1 MRFFPEENSTIAALH
16 VKSKFAKLCALYVP
30 VPYVPIVLRGFVS
43 DMPRALRTLVPH
55 LPHALSALV
64 PYVFSCLTCLVLY
77 VLLCP
82 TSLVSYVLSCLMCLV
97 AHLSCS
103 IGAPVLLLPHL
114 LQVSLMSRNSCVL
127 HMPLVLSNFCRSKVI
142 TLICISDINLLDP

>member
-55 LPHALSALV
+55 LPHALRALV
-64 PYVFSCLTCLVLY
+64 PYVSCALRARVPDKPRVVRALVPHVPCGSLVL
-77 VLLCP
+77 
-82 TSLVSYVLSCLMCLV
+82 
-97 AHLSCS
+97 
-103 IGAPVLLLPHL
+103 
-114 LQVSLMSRNSCVL
+114 
-127 HMPLVLSNFCRSKVI
+127 
-142 TLICISDINLLDP
+142 